1 MIIYTARGEEILI
14 DEDDYPILG
23 RYRWVAVPVKNGR
36 FYAWAR
42 TGGGERE
49 SMHRFLM
56 KPPEGMVAHHKNNNG
71 LDNRRSNL
79 EVTTQSHNCRAVHY
93 DRTVGVHEHKQTGRW
108 RAQLRIDGHRVSFGL
123 HDTREEAEAAINE
136 IRRLRDGL
144 S

>member
-14 DEDDYPILG
+14 DDDDYPTLG
-23 RYRWVAVPVKNGR
+23 RYRWVANPAENGR

-42 TGGGERE
+42 IGAGERI

-56 KPPEGMVAHHKNNNG
+56 TPPEGMVVHHKNNNG

-79 EVTTQSHNCRAVHY
+79 EVVTQSYNCRATRH
-93 DRTVGVHEHKQTGRW
+93 DRDVGVHLHKQTGRW
-108 RAQLRIDGHRVSFGL
+108 RAQLRIDGKRVSFGL
-123 HDTREEAEAAINE
+123 HDTKEKAIAAIDE